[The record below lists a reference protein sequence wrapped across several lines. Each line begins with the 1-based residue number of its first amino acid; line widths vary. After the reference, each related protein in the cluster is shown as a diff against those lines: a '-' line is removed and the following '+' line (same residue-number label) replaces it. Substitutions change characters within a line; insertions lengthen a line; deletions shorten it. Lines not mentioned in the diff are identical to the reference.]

1 MQQQLMPRNENKK
14 QTKNIGPIIGTLIV
28 IIVLIVIAL
37 YVLASHINRQS
48 LANQN
53 ASSTITI
60 YVKQGPDDIQTL
72 KNDLNNAI
80 K

>member
-1 MQQQLMPRNENKK
+1 MPK
-14 QTKNIGPIIGTLIV
+14 TVSKNVGPILGTLIV
-28 IIVLIVIAL
+28 IIVLIAAAL
-37 YVLASHINRQS
+37 YVFASHLNRQAINS
-48 LANQN
+48 NT

-60 YVKQGPDDIQTL
+60 YVKGSDDIQTL